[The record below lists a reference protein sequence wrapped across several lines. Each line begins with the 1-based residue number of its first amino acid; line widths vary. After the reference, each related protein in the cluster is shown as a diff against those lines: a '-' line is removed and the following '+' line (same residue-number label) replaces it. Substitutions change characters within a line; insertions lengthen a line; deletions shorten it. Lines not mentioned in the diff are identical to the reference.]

1 MNHRRKYIAYVIR
14 RLNKMI
20 KEVEHY
26 LLVPSEDNDLKQ
38 SLNALL
44 SEVQKLK
51 SQTEDYD

>member
-1 MNHRRKYIAYVIR
+1 MT
-14 RLNKMI
+14 
-20 KEVEHY
+20 KEVERY
-26 LLVPSEDNDLKQ
+26 LLVPSEDNDLKR

>member
-1 MNHRRKYIAYVIR
+1 MNHRRKYIGHVIR
-14 RLNKMI
+14 RLNKMT
-20 KEVEHY
+20 KEVERY
-26 LLVPSEDNDLKQ
+26 LLVPSEDNDLKR